1 MKPTPAE
8 PGLPQDALTFPKSR
22 RVRRPQEFTRLMRTG
37 VCVADDVLVMFASP
51 IRPRQRQSLA
61 DAKAQLGV
69 TIPKKV
75 GNAVVRNRW
84 KRWIRESFRTQ
95 PSEFHDGWQYVVRP
109 KKGASATYQAIRRSL
124 PRLSRRAVKRY
135 RQSTS

>member
-1 MKPTPAE
+1 
-8 PGLPQDALTFPKSR
+8 
-22 RVRRPQEFTRLMRTG
+22 MRTG

-51 IRPRQRQSLA
+51 IRPRHRELPA
-61 DAKAQLGV
+61 DAKAQLGI

-95 PSEFHDGWQYVVRP
+95 PGEFHDGWQYVVRP
-109 KKGASATYQAIRRSL
+109 KKGASATYPAIRRSL

-135 RQSTS
+135 RQATA